1 MKLQEALRE
10 IIMKYGVGVLGEK
23 RLVFLLSDFRAFD
36 GYPAMRQVMSA
47 IVSRYGKDLCR
58 AAGAESGSDMR
69 RLLGTIR
76 TSLVS
81 GMRFREDLADFAS
94 DCILYALGLVSSVR
108 EPVDHGFDPTVPG
121 SGVEKDN
128 GDDAVHEAQTGSGA
142 TDAPEQSV
150 PEKGHLSTADT
161 DSADRAPH
169 GEVSEPHRDMS
180 SGKGNPHSP
189 ERRHPWYTSS
199 RALWIFAGLSVA
211 LASLQLAYPYIRYP
225 IGAAHLGNTE
235 AEYQLGNDY
244 ASGRGIERNPAEAVK
259 WWRKAAEKGHAQAQH
274 NLGVAYAG
282 SGNANR
288 DEAAK
293 WFRKACESGLSESCE
308 ALKNIK

>member
-108 EPVDHGFDPTVPG
+108 EPVDHGFDPTL
-121 SGVEKDN
+121 N
-128 GDDAVHEAQTGSGA
+128 F
-142 TDAPEQSV
+142 
-150 PEKGHLSTADT
+150 
-161 DSADRAPH
+161 
-169 GEVSEPHRDMS
+169 
-180 SGKGNPHSP
+180 
-189 ERRHPWYTSS
+189 HPY
-199 RALWIFAGLSVA
+199 
-211 LASLQLAYPYIRYP
+211 
-225 IGAAHLGNTE
+225 
-235 AEYQLGNDY
+235 
-244 ASGRGIERNPAEAVK
+244 
-259 WWRKAAEKGHAQAQH
+259 
-274 NLGVAYAG
+274 
-282 SGNANR
+282 
-288 DEAAK
+288 
-293 WFRKACESGLSESCE
+293 
-308 ALKNIK
+308 